1 MKIAD
6 RVGPDRPCLVIAEA
20 GVNHNGDMAL
30 AHKLIDAAR
39 ATGADAVKFQAFV
52 TEELV
57 TMHAEKAGY
66 QHVTTG
72 GGSQFAMLKALEL
85 DGAQHAALKAHCDA
99 ANIGY
104 LCTPYDDP
112 SIEMLDRLGVDAF
125 KVASTD
131 TDNVPFLRNLAAKGR
146 PVLLST
152 GMADVAELEAS
163 VRALRDAPARPWIAL
178 LQCTSEYPAPIGD
191 CNLRAMETMR
201 RAFGCPVGFSDH
213 TEGTGAAPLA
223 VALGACIVEKHF
235 TLDRAMKGPDHRAS
249 LDPAGFAALVT
260 AVREA
265 EAALG
270 DGIKRPAASEVANK
284 AHMRKS
290 LVARRAIAAG
300 HMIVTDDLACKRPGT
315 GLPPQWFDRMI
326 GRRAARDIA
335 ADEQIELGSV
345 AW

>member
-1 MKIAD
+1 M
-6 RVGPDRPCLVIAEA
+6 
-20 GVNHNGDMAL
+20 
-30 AHKLIDAAR
+30 
-39 ATGADAVKFQAFV
+39 
-52 TEELV
+52 
-57 TMHAEKAGY
+57 
-66 QHVTTG
+66 
-72 GGSQFAMLKALEL
+72 
-85 DGAQHAALKAHCDA
+85 
-99 ANIGY
+99 
-104 LCTPYDDP
+104 
-112 SIEMLDRLGVDAF
+112 
-125 KVASTD
+125 
-131 TDNVPFLRNLAAKGR
+131 
-146 PVLLST
+146 LLST

-213 TEGTGAAPLA
+213 TEGTGAARCRL

-235 TLDRAMKGPDHRAS
+235 TLDRSMNGPDHLAS

-300 HMIVTDDLACKRPGT
+300 HMIVADDLACKRPGT